1 MSLKDRIFD
10 LVFPER
16 KRLRKAARRQT
27 GSGRGRKKYPGRDPD
42 DGADARYFVRH
53 RR

>member
-1 MSLKDRIFD
+1 MGLKDRIFD

-16 KRLRKAARRQT
+16 KRLRKATRRQS
-27 GSGRGRKKYPGRDPD
+27 GSGHGRKKHPGRDPG

>member
-16 KRLRKAARRQT
+16 RRRRGEDRRERDGRRTAGKGRKAEREE
-27 GSGRGRKKYPGRDPD
+27 GYDS
-42 DGADARYFVRH
+42 RYFVR
-53 RR
+53 RRR